1 MSVSGRKASEI
12 GKISL
17 GRFKV
22 EYPSLDAKKYAIIN
36 SELGKPLRKTKFFPS
51 LVELQKSKS
60 LCAY

>member
-1 MSVSGRKASEI
+1 MSIMSVSGRKASEI

-36 SELGKPLRKTKFFPS
+36 SELGKSLRKT
-51 LVELQKSKS
+51 
-60 LCAY
+60 